1 MSFEPRETQGQ
12 AHLNDYLRMLWKH
25 RWLLTAVFLLTAVTG
40 VIWTLAQTPIYQAS
54 ATVLIEPELPKILN
68 IQEITN
74 PGMGS
79 LEYYRT
85 QYALM
90 TSRPVME
97 NTVAALKRQGR
108 SAALAALGAGTDPRV
123 KHMGV
128 VSVEPIRNTQ
138 LVLVRF
144 EHSDPVLAAE
154 VATTVAQA
162 YVKYNLDSKLKGSR
176 DALVWLNEQMSSLKT
191 KVEESSVALQNYR
204 VKAGILGIQEQR
216 VLTAQKAQEVN
227 RSHLDAQARRLS
239 IESKLRELNRIAKEQ
254 ASTDSLTTSIED
266 PLIGK
271 LKAEMADLQVQRSK
285 LLQTYKDKHPE
296 VLKVDAQIQQL
307 AQRMD
312 AEIQKSLRALD
323 TEYKV
328 ARAREDSLMGAVNRL
343 RSEEGDRVLR
353 PPARGGFEPAAVR
366 GDAQAPEG
374 DGRGGRPRHQQRAR
388 GRGRAR
394 AGNPRAPAQD
404 LWARDERAPRAG
416 AGRGRR
422 GGRRVLRPQRQVT
435 GGRRAVARPA
445 RDRRRPRV
453 RVEALR

>member
-54 ATVLIEPELPKILN
+54 ATVLIEPELPKFLN

-162 YVKYNLDSKLKGSR
+162 YVK
-176 DALVWLNEQMSSLKT
+176 
-191 KVEESSVALQNYR
+191 
-204 VKAGILGIQEQR
+204 
-216 VLTAQKAQEVN
+216 
-227 RSHLDAQARRLS
+227 
-239 IESKLRELNRIAKEQ
+239 
-254 ASTDSLTTSIED
+254 
-266 PLIGK
+266 
-271 LKAEMADLQVQRSK
+271 
-285 LLQTYKDKHPE
+285 
-296 VLKVDAQIQQL
+296 
-307 AQRMD
+307 
-312 AEIQKSLRALD
+312 
-323 TEYKV
+323 
-328 ARAREDSLMGAVNRL
+328 
-343 RSEEGDRVLR
+343 
-353 PPARGGFEPAAVR
+353 
-366 GDAQAPEG
+366 
-374 DGRGGRPRHQQRAR
+374 
-388 GRGRAR
+388 
-394 AGNPRAPAQD
+394 
-404 LWARDERAPRAG
+404 
-416 AGRGRR
+416 
-422 GGRRVLRPQRQVT
+422 
-435 GGRRAVARPA
+435 
-445 RDRRRPRV
+445 
-453 RVEALR
+453 